1 MDTTQMAVAVFDKRA
16 NLYQEKFMNVDLYAD
31 TFDVFSADMPAG
43 SRLLDIAC
51 GPGNI
56 TRYLLHNRPDL
67 KVLGIDLAPAMVALA
82 KANNP
87 SAEFMVMDCRDIR
100 SLDQVF
106 DGIVCGFCL
115 PYLSKESAKGLI
127 ADAAVIV
134 RTDGVIYLSTM
145 EGSDS
150 MSGIQRSSQGDELY
164 MYYHQGDHLCGVLA
178 ASGFTIVDIQ
188 RKVTP
193 GRDGEPVTDLVIIA
207 RKL

>member
-1 MDTTQMAVAVFDKRA
+1 MAVAVFDKRA